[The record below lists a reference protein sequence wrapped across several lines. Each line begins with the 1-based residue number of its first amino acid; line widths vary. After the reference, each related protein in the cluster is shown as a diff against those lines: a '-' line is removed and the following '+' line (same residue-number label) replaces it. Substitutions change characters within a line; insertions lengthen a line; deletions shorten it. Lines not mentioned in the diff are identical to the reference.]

1 VIPGHVAVVVPARDE
16 EEWLPACL
24 AAIDTAR
31 VHLLRTVPRVL
42 VSVTVVLDR
51 CTDRSEAAARSM
63 PGVSVIAGSFGSV
76 GAARDAGVRY
86 ALARSR
92 SLPSRTWVANTDA
105 DTLVPRD
112 WLVGHHRLGSTHD
125 VVLGTVR
132 PTLTA
137 DNADRFQL
145 WSNAYTPDDGHHHV
159 HGANLGVRGST
170 YEDIGGF
177 GPLAQDEDVD
187 LVHRAREAGARWTA
201 SGALRVTTSS
211 RTVGRVPAGFSTYL
225 GALGVRDG

>member
-1 VIPGHVAVVVPARDE
+1 MIPGHVAVVVPARDE
-16 EEWLPACL
+16 EQWLPACL

-63 PGVSVIAGSFGSV
+63 PGVSVIAGNFGSV
-76 GAARDAGVRY
+76 GAARAAGVRY

-92 SLPSRTWVANTDA
+92 SQPARMWVANTDA

-137 DNADRFQL
+137 DNADRLQL
-145 WSNAYTPDDGHHHV
+145 WSKAYTPDDGHHHV

-177 GPLAQDEDVD
+177 RALAQDEDVD

-201 SGALRVTTSS
+201 SGALQVTTSS

-225 GALGVRDG
+225 GALGVRAV